1 MKKGFSVLVF
11 LVLAVTK
18 LFAQQSALQIHYI
31 VSFDSAASNSLHVE
45 MMISGVKPGK
55 LTCKMPQWMPGY
67 YQIMNY
73 ANAVSGVQIKDEN
86 KKHIDFKNASSNS
99 WTFTNTNSKKIIISY
114 NIKATKKFVAN
125 SYVDTSRAYLIPC
138 ATFLYLD
145 NQLEISPTVQIIPS
159 KNWSNIATGLNVISA
174 TTHTYRASNY
184 DILFDSPILIGNLEE
199 LQSFSI
205 NGIKHRFIGYN
216 LGNFN
221 KEKFIKDLS
230 KVVKSG
236 IDIIGDIPYSEYT
249 FIGIGPGRGGIE
261 HLNNTTVS
269 FDGKG
274 LETEGGLNK
283 TMSFLAH
290 EFFHNYNVKRIRP
303 YELGPFNYDKGSKTN
318 LLWVS
323 EGLSVYYEY
332 LMVKRSGVMS
342 EKALLKSFEG
352 NITAFENGP
361 GKNHQS
367 LTQSSYFTWQDGP
380 FGTAGPEKNKSISYY
395 EKGPIVG
402 LFLDFYI
409 RHKTNNQKGLDD
421 VMRLVYKE
429 YYQTKKRGFT
439 DAEFQM
445 ACEIIAGASLNDVF
459 EYVYTAKP
467 LDYTTFLG
475 YGGLSL
481 KRLDDKKYSLE
492 PLQIMDKLQTEIYH
506 SWLH

>member
-1 MKKGFSVLVF
+1 
-11 LVLAVTK
+11 
-18 LFAQQSALQIHYI
+18 
-31 VSFDSAASNSLHVE
+31 
-45 MMISGVKPGK
+45 
-55 LTCKMPQWMPGY
+55 
-67 YQIMNY
+67 
-73 ANAVSGVQIKDEN
+73 
-86 KKHIDFKNASSNS
+86 
-99 WTFTNTNSKKIIISY
+99 
-114 NIKATKKFVAN
+114 
-125 SYVDTSRAYLIPC
+125 
-138 ATFLYLD
+138 
-145 NQLEISPTVQIIPS
+145 
-159 KNWSNIATGLNVISA
+159 
-174 TTHTYRASNY
+174 
-184 DILFDSPILIGNLEE
+184 
-199 LQSFSI
+199 
-205 NGIKHRFIGYN
+205 
-216 LGNFN
+216 
-221 KEKFIKDLS
+221 
-230 KVVKSG
+230 
-236 IDIIGDIPYSEYT
+236 
-249 FIGIGPGRGGIE
+249 
-261 HLNNTTVS
+261 
-269 FDGKG
+269 
-274 LETEGGLNK
+274 
-283 TMSFLAH
+283 
-290 EFFHNYNVKRIRP
+290 
-303 YELGPFNYDKGSKTN
+303 
-318 LLWVS
+318 
-323 EGLSVYYEY
+323 
-332 LMVKRSGVMS
+332 MVKRSGIMS

-445 ACEIIAGASLNDVF
+445 TCEIIAGASLNDVF

-506 SWLH
+506 RWLH